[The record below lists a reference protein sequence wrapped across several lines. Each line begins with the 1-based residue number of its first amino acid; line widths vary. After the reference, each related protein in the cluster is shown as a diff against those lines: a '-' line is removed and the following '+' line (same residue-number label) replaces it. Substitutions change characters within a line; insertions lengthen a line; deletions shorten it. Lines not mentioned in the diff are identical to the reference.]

1 MTEQLDEGAAR
12 ERLERERAR
21 VGELIAELRSEGLDE
36 EQAAQ
41 SGDLT
46 HYDQH
51 PADQGSELFERE
63 KDLAI
68 LEGLEV
74 DLAEIEAALQR
85 LDEGTYG
92 VDEVTGDPIDPERL
106 DALPAA
112 RTNIRPRPGRV
123 NTALGRD
130 RPAAAVRD
138 RARSRGPQPRRVR
151 PRDGR
156 TRSSSSSPPRSIAT
170 ANRSRACWPPRGS
183 GSTATNRRRT
193 ARPRCSRTTRSQCCR
208 RSAAG
213 AGTLLTCSVSVS

>member
-1 MTEQLDEGAAR
+1 M
-12 ERLERERAR
+12 
-21 VGELIAELRSEGLDE
+21 GELIAELRSEGLDE
-36 EQAAQ
+36 EQSAQ

-68 LEGLEV
+68 LERLEV

-112 RTNIRPRPGRV
+112 RTNI
-123 NTALGRD
+123 
-130 RPAAAVRD
+130 
-138 RARSRGPQPRRVR
+138 Q
-151 PRDGR
+151 
-156 TRSSSSSPPRSIAT
+156 
-170 ANRSRACWPPRGS
+170 
-183 GSTATNRRRT
+183 
-193 ARPRCSRTTRSQCCR
+193 
-208 RSAAG
+208 SA
-213 AGTLLTCSVSVS
+213 

>member
-12 ERLERERAR
+12 ERLEQERAR

-36 EQAAQ
+36 EQSAQ

-68 LEGLEV
+68 LERLEV

-112 RTNIRPRPGRV
+112 RTNIAHT
-123 NTALGRD
+123 NI
-130 RPAAAVRD
+130 
-138 RARSRGPQPRRVR
+138 
-151 PRDGR
+151 
-156 TRSSSSSPPRSIAT
+156 SSDQT
-170 ANRSRACWPPRGS
+170 
-183 GSTATNRRRT
+183 
-193 ARPRCSRTTRSQCCR
+193 
-208 RSAAG
+208 
-213 AGTLLTCSVSVS
+213 